1 MSITSDGLKST
12 CPCGIRE
19 CQHQRG
25 KAKLRALLAF
35 LLLPCKQILFTTPK
49 FKWDACVHW
58 TLSSVQIGLQCL
70 YSRPS
75 GFNPPP
81 RLHHFIFPFSLTLVS
96 AFVVICGAQWALL
109 IPDIIFKDIIWKRE
123 IKESN
128 AIYNPPFFS
137 SPVFA
142 TTTQQ
147 SVNHLDLLNTCDN
160 HYLEMIMM
168 IPERALWHSD
178 DDTHL
183 WCRSLSRW

>member
-1 MSITSDGLKST
+1 MESGSVSINEEKGNSVRCSLSFSCRANKSYSQLLNSNGMS
-12 CPCGIRE
+12 
-19 CQHQRG
+19 
-25 KAKLRALLAF
+25 
-35 LLLPCKQILFTTPK
+35 
-49 FKWDACVHW
+49 V
-58 TLSSVQIGLQCL
+58 SSVQIGLQCL

-81 RLHHFIFPFSLTLVS
+81 RPRHFIFPFSLTLVS
-96 AFVVICGAQWALL
+96 AFVIICGAQWALL
-109 IPDIIFKDIIWKRE
+109 IPDIIFKDIIWKGE

-147 SVNHLDLLNTCDN
+147 SVNHLDLLNTCDD
-160 HYLEMIMM
+160 YLEMIMM